1 MPGPSSLLQLA
12 EVSHLCSVERKRHIS
27 GHWSKLLQNPGS
39 NEGFVEH
46 KAYLVAHGEP

>member
-12 EVSHLCSVERKRHIS
+12 EVSHLCAVEWKKCVS
-27 GHWSKLLQNPGS
+27 GQWSKLHQNPGN

-46 KAYLVAHGEP
+46 RA

>member
-12 EVSHLCSVERKRHIS
+12 EVSHLCAVEWKKRVS
-27 GHWSKLLQNPGS
+27 GQWSKLLQNPGN

-46 KAYLVAHGEP
+46 RA